1 MKKAFLLLVSIC
13 LLAALT
19 GCTSFKAYTYNVNT
33 GDQIE
38 LRLDTSDKYNIS
50 SDLPFTISRDGETL
64 SQGSFIT
71 AEGYDEIV
79 QAVMSDSNAE
89 VIEEETRN
97 GVEYIFYAYN
107 ESAHT
112 EYNYV
117 VKIVGSNT
125 GLLLANIV
133 SQDSAEEYFNRLTI
147 RKK

>member
-1 MKKAFLLLVSIC
+1 MKRIVLLLIGMC

-38 LRLDTSDKYNIS
+38 LRLDTSDKYDIS
-50 SDLPFTISRDGETL
+50 SDLPFVISRDGETL

-71 AEGYDEIV
+71 LEGYEQFV
-79 QAVMSDSNAE
+79 QVVMSDSDAE
-89 VIEEETRN
+89 VIEQKTRN
-97 GVEYIFYAYN
+97 GLEYIFYAYN
-107 ESAHT
+107 ES
-112 EYNYV
+112 EYNYA

-125 GLLLANIV
+125 GLLIANNV
-133 SQDSAEEYFNRLTI
+133 SQASAEDCFNRLTI

>member
-97 GVEYIFYAYN
+97 GVEYIFYVYN

-117 VKIVGSNT
+117 VKIVGLNT

-133 SQDSAEEYFNRLTI
+133 SQDSAEECFNRLTI